1 MKYKRLLSYLPIAI
15 FTLVVG
21 TSLLSF
27 FSPNLLPSSNSSA
40 EPGISVDQ
48 YIDRLAN
55 GKTDWQRYNAAAAL
69 GELKAKKAIPF
80 LITALDDKNDAVRMN
95 SVKALEELAA
105 VQAKVKMEQLLND
118 PSADV
123 RANAASALEAF
134 KAEES
139 RKSASTS
146 LDVLILFFPALII
159 AIALFYILKFGAQH
173 PVPIKFRYFAIIGW
187 IVGVVLAWFAVR
199 PYWITETEKAVGFP
213 FKAAIFQ
220 ASSGGWVDYIGP
232 LTMTILAL
240 DIVYAAFA
248 PQAFIAVFLLWHS
261 RTNKSNF

>member
-15 FTLVVG
+15 FTLVVVA
-21 TSLLSF
+21 SLLSF
-27 FSPNLLPSSNSSA
+27 CSPNLLPSSKSSA

-105 VQAKVKMEQLLND
+105 VQAKAKIEQLLND

-123 RANAASALEAF
+123 RANAASALETF

-146 LDVLILFFPALII
+146 LDMLILFFPTLLIY
-159 AIALFYILKFGAQH
+159 IALFYILKFEPQH
-173 PVPIKFRYFAIIGW
+173 SVPIKFRHFGIIGW
-187 IVGVVLAWFAVR
+187 IAGVALAWFAVR
-199 PYWITETEKAVGFP
+199 PYWITESEKAVGFP
-213 FKAAIFQ
+213 FKAAVFQ

-232 LTMTILAL
+232 LTMTILVL
-240 DIVYAAFA
+240 DIIYAAFA
-248 PQAFIAVFLLWHS
+248 PQVFIAIFLLWYS
-261 RTNKSNF
+261 RTNRNNF